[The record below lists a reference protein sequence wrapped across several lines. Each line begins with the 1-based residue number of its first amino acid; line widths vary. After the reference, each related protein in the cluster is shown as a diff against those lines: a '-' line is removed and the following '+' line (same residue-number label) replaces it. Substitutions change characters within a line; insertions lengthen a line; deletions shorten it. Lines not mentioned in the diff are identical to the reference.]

1 MIPFTRRP
9 STSSSTKSTPGR
21 HDGKAVRW
29 SEPVTGVD
37 SPAVEDRNAVN
48 NDEDDDDFEVGED
61 ESPARGDE
69 ENPLP
74 LEIYG
79 KPLDPKTKDVSW
91 PMSKFHSFR
100 FSKSRRMDN
109 RPLRV
114 QLYQAAQNGDWKT
127 AEYMNNLHPGV
138 LTMVIS
144 DRCETVL
151 HIATRAK
158 KASFVKELVN
168 FLDRHDL
175 GLKNKY
181 GNTAL
186 CIAAASG
193 AVDIAKLM
201 VSKFEALPLIRGSG
215 NSTPVLIAARYKH
228 KHMVSYLL
236 SKTPVYGSAIQEQ
249 MELLVGAISADYY
262 DIALLILKWNP
273 LLVLERDF
281 NDDTP
286 LHIMARRS
294 NAIGKKN
301 KPTRLQSYIID
312 CEEQTSN
319 LLVKGIKRMHKHK
332 LMQIQAHQMVE
343 LMWSVVLDEIP
354 EDEILQF
361 IMFPTSILHDA
372 ARVGNVEFLRL
383 IINSYPDLAWK
394 VDSDRKSIFHVA
406 VENRQE
412 SVFSLIYEMGEFL
425 DYLPFYFDEENI
437 SLLEL
442 AAKKADLNHLNR
454 VSGAAFQMHKE
465 LLWFKEVEKI
475 VELTMR
481 RKKGKRNP
489 RELFT
494 KEHQNLVEEGEKWMK
509 KTANSCMLVAT
520 LIATVVFAAIFT
532 VPGGNN
538 NNHDINTGSPLFLRH
553 KWFTVFVISD
563 ATALIS
569 SSTSILLF
577 LSILTSRCAE
587 EDFLI
592 WLPLKLVC
600 GLGTLFLSVLSMVLA
615 FSATFFLFYG
625 KDTDWVPL
633 LVAGM
638 AIVPVY
644 CFGVLQF
651 RLWADAVA
659 ALQASY
665 YLYFKNWKFML
676 F

>member
-1 MIPFTRRP
+1 MMPLTRKP
-9 STSSSTKSTPGR
+9 LSSSQSNDPR
-21 HDGKAVRW
+21 AVRW
-29 SEPVTGVD
+29 SETVTDGDADDAGDGEDHRGIDDLEAAD
-37 SPAVEDRNAVN
+37 SPAQ
-48 NDEDDDDFEVGED
+48 
-61 ESPARGDE
+61 GDE
-69 ENPLP
+69 NQQQLVM
-74 LEIYG
+74 ISTRTSQS
-79 KPLDPKTKDVSW
+79 PKIDLRWAK
-91 PMSKFHSFR
+91 SKIPSFR
-100 FSKSRRMDN
+100 FSWSRRIDN

-114 QLYQAAQNGDWKT
+114 RLYQAALKGDWKT
-127 AEYMNNLHPGV
+127 AKLMEIMHPGA

-144 DRCETVL
+144 DRCETAL
-151 HIATRAK
+151 HIATRVK
-158 KASFVKELVN
+158 KAVFVEKLVER
-168 FLDRHDL
+168 LDGHDL
-175 GLKNKY
+175 ALKNKY

-201 VSKFEALPLIRGSG
+201 VRKYKALPLIRGSG
-215 NSTPVLIAARYKH
+215 NATPLLIAARYKH
-228 KHMVSYLL
+228 QHMVSYLL
-236 SKTPVYGSAIQEQ
+236 SKTPVYGLSIQEQ

-262 DIALLILKWNP
+262 DIALLILEWNKS
-273 LLVLERDF
+273 LALERDF
-281 NDDTP
+281 NNDTP

-294 NAIGKKN
+294 NAIGTKN
-301 KPTRLQSYIID
+301 KPTIWQAYIN
-312 CEEQTSN
+312 SWF
-319 LLVKGIKRMHKHK
+319 KHIYK
-332 LMQIQAHQMVE
+332 KKMMQIQAHQMVE
-343 LMWSVVLDEIP
+343 LMWRVVLDEIP
-354 EDEILQF
+354 EDEMFDF
-361 IMFPTSILHDA
+361 IKNPSSMLHDA
-372 ARVGNVEFLRL
+372 ARVGNVEFLRVL
-383 IINSYPDLAWK
+383 INSYPDLAWK
-394 VDSDRKSIFHVA
+394 VDGKRKSIFHVA

-425 DYLPFYFDEENI
+425 DYLPYYFDEENM

-442 AAKKADLNHLNR
+442 AAKRADPSHLNR
-454 VSGAAFQMHKE
+454 VSGAAFQMHRE
-465 LLWFKEVEKI
+465 LIWFKEVEKI

-481 RKKGKRNP
+481 RKKGKRSP

-494 KEHQNLVEEGEKWMK
+494 LQHKNLVEDGEKWMK

-520 LIATVVFAAIFT
+520 LIATVVFAAVFT

-538 NNHDINTGSPLFLRH
+538 NNNIGNNNDNNTGAPIFLHH

-592 WLPLKLVC
+592 WLPLKLVF
-600 GLGTLFLSVLSMVLA
+600 GLGTLFFSVLSMVLA

-625 KDTDWVPL
+625 KDTAWVPL

-651 RLWADAVA
+651 RLWADALA
-659 ALQASY
+659 ALQAT
-665 YLYFKNWKFML
+665 YLL
-676 F
+676 FFRNRKPILF